1 MCDRKKKFVKDDKS
15 QNETKSVGTTAGPRF
30 YDKNSEPVGTLTKFK
45 FIKKCGNHHVLLT

>member
-30 YDKNSEPVGTLTKFK
+30 YDKNSEPVGTLTKF
-45 FIKKCGNHHVLLT
+45 IKKCGNHHVLLT